1 MKIGDEVEIVKEVT
15 FDGGRLEVGTKGLI
29 GNIVEEGEDK
39 YVVFVIQEPLQVY
52 VLKSTSV
59 K

>member
-29 GNIVEEGEDK
+29 GNIVEEGGDK

>member
-1 MKIGDEVEIVKEVT
+1 MKIGDEVELVKEVS
-15 FDGGRLEVGTKGLI
+15 FEGGKLDVGTKGLV
-29 GNIVEEGEDK
+29 GNIVEEGDDK
-39 YVVFVIQEPLQVY
+39 YVVFVIQEPLQVF

>member
-15 FDGGRLEVGTKGLI
+15 FDGGKLEAGTKGLI

-39 YVVFVIQEPLQVY
+39 YVVFVIQEPLQVF